1 MKKNAALSLLL
12 LIVLNSCGT
21 TAFTGR
27 KQLMVFSDESIS
39 ALSDESYAEFLK
51 TAVISGDKQHSD
63 MVRSVGEKMVTA
75 LTSYL
80 SGIGQQDYLGGLG
93 WEFQLVKDPSV
104 NAFCLPNGKIVFFE
118 GLLQFAGNP
127 NHMAIVIGH
136 EMGHAIARHGN
147 ERMSQQALLQTAGQI
162 ATQVFGQTKYGQHA
176 QAAELFAQAFAF
188 GTNVGVVLPFSRKHE
203 YEADRIGLY
212 IMALA
217 GYDIYQTPLFWEKMM
232 GDKKSSSFDFLNT
245 HPADIKRIAAISE
258 SLDEAAKYYRDPE
271 FK

>member
-104 NAFCLPNGKIVFFE
+104 NAFCLPNGKIVLFE

-162 ATQVFGQTKYGQHA
+162 ATQVFGQTKYGQNA
-176 QAAELFAQAFAF
+176 
-188 GTNVGVVLPFSRKHE
+188 
-203 YEADRIGLY
+203 
-212 IMALA
+212 
-217 GYDIYQTPLFWEKMM
+217 
-232 GDKKSSSFDFLNT
+232 
-245 HPADIKRIAAISE
+245 
-258 SLDEAAKYYRDPE
+258 
-271 FK
+271 